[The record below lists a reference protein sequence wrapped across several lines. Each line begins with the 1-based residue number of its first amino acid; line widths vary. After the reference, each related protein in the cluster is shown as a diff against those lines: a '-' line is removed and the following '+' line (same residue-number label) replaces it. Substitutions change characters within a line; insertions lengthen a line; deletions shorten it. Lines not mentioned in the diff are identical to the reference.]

1 VRLQIHLAA
10 QSDQP
15 DVVKLFLEKQPS
27 LVTTATKVG
36 LVAVVVC
43 ELHCKKRLTIFSA
56 PAGMSLTKL
65 SLAGHNLIISGQRE
79 FDK

>member
-36 LVAVVVC
+36 EIVAEKYTV
-43 ELHCKKRLTIFSA
+43 KR
-56 PAGMSLTKL
+56 G
-65 SLAGHNLIISGQRE
+65 
-79 FDK
+79 